1 MPAFSCATREAI
13 VAGIREWFYNPDAEP
28 DFKQIVDKS
37 LVLFGVFTGATLSF
51 YVKDFLLADKD
62 LAGFNGFSVWTRACL
77 VAAVIALLLRYIVGS
92 ASHLNATYVPK
103 VTPSYKA
110 IIAEDADGNQIA
122 ELVSSESRELASSS
136 LGWLFIDIAFLVL
149 FGIVAVFII
158 QASNLE
164 QFMYRASIFVAVGF
178 VWGAV
183 AFVCQPLR
191 FHRSPRDVKFAKR
204 WMAID
209 IGQVAITV
217 ALIYFL
223 RWRVFGDYGDICVP
237 VVLAAVYVFCLYV
250 DFAVGSRPPK

>member
-1 MPAFSCATREAI
+1 MWEAI
-13 VAGIREWFYNPDAEP
+13 MADIREWFYDPGAEP

-62 LAGFNGFSVWTRACL
+62 LAGFNGFSLWARACL

-92 ASHLNATYVPK
+92 ASHLNATYVVK
-103 VTPSYKA
+103 VTPSFKA
-110 IIAEDADGNQIA
+110 IIAQDAAGNPVA
-122 ELVSSESRELASSS
+122 ELVSTEHRELASAS

-158 QASNLE
+158 QALNLE
-164 QFMYRASIFVAVGF
+164 QFMWFASLFVAVGF
-178 VWGAV
+178 VWGV
-183 AFVCQPLR
+183 LAFFWR
-191 FHRSPRDVKFAKR
+191 APRDVKFAKR

-217 ALIYFL
+217 ALIYGL
-223 RWRVFGDYGDICVP
+223 RGRWFGDYGDSCVP
-237 VVLAAVYVFCLYV
+237 TILAAVYVFCLYV
-250 DFAVGSRPPK
+250 DFAVGSRPPR

>member
-1 MPAFSCATREAI
+1 M
-13 VAGIREWFYNPDAEP
+13 AGIKEWFYNPDAEP
-28 DFKQIVDKS
+28 DFKQIVEKS
-37 LVLFGVFTGATLSF
+37 LALFGVFTGATLSF

-103 VTPSYKA
+103 VTTSNKVIFA
-110 IIAEDADGNQIA
+110 TNNAGDQVAE
-122 ELVSSESRELASSS
+122 VFTSERRELASAS
-136 LGWLFIDIAFLVL
+136 LNWLFIDIAFLVL

-164 QFMYRASIFVAVGF
+164 KFMWSASSFVAVGF
-178 VWGAV
+178 VWGVV
-183 AFVCQPLR
+183 AYFLR
-191 FHRSPRDVKFAKR
+191 PPRDVKFAKR

-209 IGQVAITV
+209 IVQVAITV
-217 ALIYFL
+217 ALIYGHQ
-223 RWRVFGDYGDICVP
+223 WCWFGDYGDICVP
-237 VVLAAVYVFCLYV
+237 VILAAVYVFCLYV

>member
-1 MPAFSCATREAI
+1 
-13 VAGIREWFYNPDAEP
+13 VAGIRDWFSDTAAEP
-28 DFKQIVDKS
+28 DFKEIVDKS

-62 LAGFNGFSVWTRACL
+62 LAGFNGFSVSARACL

-103 VTPSYKA
+103 VTTSHKVIFGTDAAGNPV
-110 IIAEDADGNQIA
+110 AEV
-122 ELVSSESRELASSS
+122 VSSEHRELASAS
-136 LGWLFIDIAFLVL
+136 LRWLFFDIAFLVL

-164 QFMYRASIFVAVGF
+164 QFMWSASLFVAVGF
-178 VWGAV
+178 VWGVFAY
-183 AFVCQPLR
+183 FC
-191 FHRSPRDVKFAKR
+191 RSSRDVLFAKR

-209 IGQVAITV
+209 IVQVAITV
-217 ALIYFL
+217 ALIYSL
-223 RWRVFGDYGDICVP
+223 RWGWFGDHGNTFVP
-237 VVLAAVYVFCLYV
+237 AILAAVYVFCLFI

>member
-1 MPAFSCATREAI
+1 MPVFSWATWEAI
-13 VAGIREWFYNPDAEP
+13 MADIREWFYDPDAEP
-28 DFKQIVDKS
+28 DFKQIVEKS

-62 LAGFNGFSVWTRACL
+62 LAGFNGFSLWARACL

-103 VTPSYKA
+103 VTTSHKA
-110 IIAEDADGNQIA
+110 IIAEDADGNQVA
-122 ELVSSESRELASSS
+122 ELVSSESRELASAS
-136 LGWLFIDIAFLVL
+136 LNWLFTDIAFLVL

-164 QFMYRASIFVAVGF
+164 QFMGRASIFVAVGF
-178 VWGAV
+178 LWGVV
-183 AFVCQPLR
+183 AYFLR
-191 FHRSPRDVKFAKR
+191 PPRDVKFAKR

-209 IGQVAITV
+209 IVQVAITV
-217 ALIYFL
+217 ALIYGL
-223 RWRVFGDYGDICVP
+223 RWRWFGDYGDSCVP
-237 VVLAAVYVFCLYV
+237 AILATVYVFCLYV